1 MEFGLIPP
9 EHWSQPDFIDENK
22 ATASRN
28 KMVEQNIIYGG
39 SVSYRNMCRF
49 NSGVRTDQY
58 HRQGSADA
66 ILFFRQFFFKHPL
79 VLKYRWYWR
88 IECVTQFPTHLHP
101 VNLWFSDPMS
111 NSTVTSYMTP
121 FYIWKNTRRSI
132 VSSQF
137 SPQVF
142 SSFLKT
148 DTHHHIIS
156 AFTITMYEYEAT
168 IPSLWRHVMGSS
180 CSTRR
185 PIYLTFFSQF
195 RFRRWSPGIYCKRQ
209 FTRIP
214 NGWWENLQPMP
225 LWVSSHPLRTCSD
238 T

>member
-9 EHWSQPDFIDENK
+9 EHWSQPDSIDENK

-28 KMVEQNIIYGG
+28 KMVKQNIIYGG

-49 NSGVRTDQY
+49 NSGVRINQY

-101 VNLWFSDPMS
+101 VNLWFSDPTS
-111 NSTVTSYMTP
+111 SSTVTSYMTP

-137 SPQVF
+137 SRQGF
-142 SSFLKT
+142 SKPILM
-148 DTHHHIIS
+148 IIS
-156 AFTITMYEYEAT
+156 YQLLLLRCTNTKPQFHLYGGMSWVRLVLLGDQYT
-168 IPSLWRHVMGSS
+168 WF
-180 CSTRR
+180 
-185 PIYLTFFSQF
+185 FFSQF
-195 RFRRWSPGIYCKRQ
+195 RFRPWSPGIYRKRQ

-214 NGWWENLQPMP
+214 NGWWEKLQPVP
-225 LWVSSHPLRTCSD
+225 LLVSSYPLCTGSD